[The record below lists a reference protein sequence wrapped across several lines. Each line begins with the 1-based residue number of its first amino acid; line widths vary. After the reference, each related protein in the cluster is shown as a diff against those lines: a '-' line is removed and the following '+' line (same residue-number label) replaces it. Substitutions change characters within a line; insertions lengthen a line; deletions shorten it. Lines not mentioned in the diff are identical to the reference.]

1 MRLSIGGFT
10 VLVCGLLLSFVASAD
25 DAADKSKLVALE
37 NAWNQAQLHRD
48 AKALQGLVSENY
60 VYTDTD
66 GTQMNKQQF
75 LADIQDA
82 SFKTTLSTN
91 EDVRVFL
98 YENAAVVVGTY
109 HTKGLYRNKAIDH
122 WGRFTDTWLFQKGRW
137 QCVATHTN
145 LIKK

>member
-1 MRLSIGGFT
+1 MNIRTCRSLF
-10 VLVCGLLLSFVASAD
+10 LCCALLLSSLAWGD
-25 DAADKSKLVALE
+25 DAAEKSKLIALE

-48 AKALQGLVSENY
+48 AKALQGLVSDDY

-75 LADIQDA
+75 LADIEDA

-98 YENAAVVVGTY
+98 YDHAAIVIGTY
-109 HTKGLYRNKAIDH
+109 HTKGVYKKKLTDH